1 MIANL
6 PSPMFHADQPTAVF
20 PVRKT
25 SVTERRPSINRE
37 RAMIRKLLVLIIV
50 GLFVVANVVA
60 QQPPAKA
67 DVEISNPK
75 TVRNDAQG
83 LDELIQEGLERNP
96 GIQSALRQV
105 EGLRHRVPQAKTL
118 PDPTVSIGWAGNITP
133 FSVQQGDPS
142 SYRGVSAS
150 QGLPYPGKLKLR
162 GQIADREAEAAW
174 WDYEAA
180 RRKLVADVKAA
191 YYDYFAASRAVEIT
205 QKNKDLL
212 QKLSSIA
219 EARYRVGKGIQQDV
233 LRSQVEISLL
243 QQRLTVFEQQQ
254 NASQVRL
261 NTLLFRDPEAPL
273 PLPESFE
280 PAKIGHSLDE
290 LYTLAREQ
298 DAGLQ
303 REQRM
308 IERNQYG
315 VNLAQK
321 DYRPDFSVG
330 YMYQQRPATPDMHG
344 FTVTANIPVFYRT
357 KQREA
362 VREQTEQL
370 ASAQRSKENRQTE
383 LFFAV
388 KQQYLLAK
396 SSEQL
401 LKLYAQAVV
410 PQSSLAL
417 ESSMASYQVGAV
429 DFLTILTNFTVVL
442 DYQVSYYR
450 ELANYQMA
458 LANLEPLVG
467 VELTK

>member
-1 MIANL
+1 MINKVHILLIFGFFVIAN
-6 PSPMFHADQPTAVF
+6 A
-20 PVRKT
+20 
-25 SVTERRPSINRE
+25 
-37 RAMIRKLLVLIIV
+37 
-50 GLFVVANVVA
+50 VA
-60 QQPPAKA
+60 QQPSAKVEA
-67 DVEISNPK
+67 EISNQQNAPNG
-75 TVRNDAQG
+75 TQG
-83 LDELIQEGLERNP
+83 LDDLVQEALKQNP
-96 GIQSALRQV
+96 GVQSALRQV
-105 EGLRHRVPQAKTL
+105 EALRHRVPQAKAL
-118 PDPTVSIGWAGNITP
+118 PDPTVSVGWAGNITP

-150 QGLPYPGKLKLR
+150 QALPYPGKLKLR
-162 GQIADREAEAAW
+162 GQIAGREAEAAW

-180 RRKLVADVKAA
+180 RRKLVADVKSA
-191 YYDYFAASRAVEIT
+191 YYDYFATSKAVEIT

-219 EARYRVGKGIQQDV
+219 EARYRVGKGVQQDV

-243 QQRLTVFEQQQ
+243 LQRLTVFEQQQ
-254 NASQVRL
+254 RTTQAKL
-261 NTLLFRDPEAPL
+261 NTLLYRDPEAPL
-273 PLPESFE
+273 PSPASFE
-280 PAKIGHSLDE
+280 PAKLGHSLDE

-298 DAGLQ
+298 DTGLQ

-308 IERNQYG
+308 IERNQYA
-315 VNLAQK
+315 VNLAEK
-321 DYRPDFSVG
+321 DYRPDFNVS
-330 YMYQQRPATPDMHG
+330 YMYQQRPELPDMHG
-344 FTVTANIPVFYRT
+344 FTITANIPIFYKT

-370 ASAQRSKENRQTE
+370 TSSQRSKENRQTE

-401 LKLYAQAVV
+401 LKLYSQAVV

-417 ESSMASYQVGAV
+417 ESSMASYQVGTV

-442 DYQVSYYR
+442 DYEVSYYR

>member
-1 MIANL
+1 
-6 PSPMFHADQPTAVF
+6 
-20 PVRKT
+20 
-25 SVTERRPSINRE
+25 
-37 RAMIRKLLVLIIV
+37 MIRKILALLAFGCLWTAAGEGQQAPVSVTVQTPAAGTSLETTDQPSVNLDVLV
-50 GLFVVANVVA
+50 GEAL
-60 QQPPAKA
+60 QK
-67 DVEISNPK
+67 
-75 TVRNDAQG
+75 
-83 LDELIQEGLERNP
+83 NP
-96 GIQSALRQV
+96 GVQSALRQV
-105 EGLRHRVPQAKTL
+105 EALRHRVPQAKTL
-118 PDPTVSIGWAGNITP
+118 PDPQVSVGWAGNITP
-133 FSVQQGDPS
+133 FSVQKGDPS
-142 SYRGVSAS
+142 SNRAITAS
-150 QGLPYPGKLKLR
+150 QSIPYPGKLKLQ
-162 GQIADREAEAAW
+162 GEIADREAEAAW

-180 RRKLVADVKAA
+180 RRKLVADVKSA
-191 YYDYFAASRAVEIT
+191 YYDYFAASKAVEIT

-219 EARYRVGKGIQQDV
+219 EARYRVGKGVQQDV

-243 QQRLTVFEQQQ
+243 QQRLTVFEQQERTAQ
-254 NASQVRL
+254 SRL
-261 NTLLFRDPEAPL
+261 NTLLYRDPEAPL
-273 PLPESFE
+273 SSPASFE

-298 DAGLQ
+298 DTGLQ

-308 IERNQYG
+308 IERNQYA

-321 DYRPDFSVG
+321 DYLPDFSVA
-330 YMYQQRPATPDMHG
+330 YMYQQRPDLPDMHG
-344 FTVTANIPVFYRT
+344 FTVTANIPIYYRT

-362 VREQTEQL
+362 VKEQTEQL
-370 ASAQRSKENRQTE
+370 ASSQRSKENRQTE

-401 LKLYAQAVV
+401 LKLYSQVIV

-417 ESSMASYQVGAV
+417 ESSMASYQVGTV

-442 DYQVSYYR
+442 DYEVSYYR

>member
-1 MIANL
+1 VEFIL
-6 PSPMFHADQPTAVF
+6 RRVGEKPMM
-20 PVRKT
+20 RK
-25 SVTERRPSINRE
+25 VI
-37 RAMIRKLLVLIIV
+37 LVLFAFSCLWPAVGKGQQAPVSMTLQSPSTETLTQTALPPSADLDGIIREA
-50 GLFVVANVVA
+50 L
-60 QQPPAKA
+60 QK
-67 DVEISNPK
+67 
-75 TVRNDAQG
+75 
-83 LDELIQEGLERNP
+83 NP
-96 GIQSALRQV
+96 GVQSALRQV
-105 EGLRHRVPQAKTL
+105 DALRHRVPQAKTL
-118 PDPTVSIGWAGNITP
+118 PDPTVSVGWAGNITP
-133 FSVQQGDPS
+133 FSVQNGDPS
-142 SYRGVSAS
+142 SNRAITAS
-150 QGLPYPGKLKLR
+150 QGIPYPGKLKLR
-162 GQIADREAEAAW
+162 GEIADREAEAAR

-180 RRKLVADVKAA
+180 RRKLVADVKSA
-191 YYDYFAASRAVEIT
+191 YYDYFAASKAVEIT

-219 EARYRVGKGIQQDV
+219 EARYRVGKGVQQDV

-243 QQRLTVFEQQQ
+243 EQRLTVFDQQQ
-254 NASQVRL
+254 RTAQVRL
-261 NTLLFRDPEAPL
+261 NTLLFRDPESPL
-273 PLPESFE
+273 PSPASFE

-298 DAGLQ
+298 DTGLQ

-308 IERNQYG
+308 IERNQYA

-321 DYRPDFSVG
+321 DYRPDFNVG
-330 YMYQQRPATPDMHG
+330 YMYQQRPAMPDMHG
-344 FTVTANIPVFYRT
+344 FTVTANIPIFYRT

-370 ASAQRSKENRQTE
+370 ASSERSKENRQTE
-383 LFFAV
+383 LSFVV

-401 LKLYAQAVV
+401 LKLYSQAIV

-442 DYQVSYYR
+442 DYEVSYYR

>member
-1 MIANL
+1 
-6 PSPMFHADQPTAVF
+6 
-20 PVRKT
+20 
-25 SVTERRPSINRE
+25 VTRRAKIV
-37 RAMIRKLLVLIIV
+37 VLIAFA
-50 GLFVVANVVA
+50 GFTLGDSTG
-60 QQPPAKA
+60 QQPPVAVTVQSPSVGTPAQTA
-67 DVEISNPK
+67 DQSSV
-75 TVRNDAQG
+75 G
-83 LDELIQEGLERNP
+83 LDALVADALEKNP
-96 GIQSALRQV
+96 GVQSALRQV
-105 EGLRHRVPQAKTL
+105 EALRHRVPQVKTL
-118 PDPTVSIGWAGNITP
+118 PDPTVSVGWAGNIAP
-133 FSVQQGDPS
+133 FSVQEGDPS
-142 SYRGVSAS
+142 SNRAITAS
-150 QGLPYPGKLKLR
+150 QSLPYPGKLKLR
-162 GQIADREAEAAW
+162 GEIADREAEAAW

-180 RRKLVADVKAA
+180 RRKLVADVKSA
-191 YYDYFAASRAVEIT
+191 YYDYFAASKAVEIT

-219 EARYRVGKGIQQDV
+219 EARYRVGKGVQQDV

-243 QQRLTVFEQQQ
+243 LQRLTVFEQQQ
-254 NASQVRL
+254 RTAQARL
-261 NTLLFRDPEAPL
+261 NTLLYRDPEAPL
-273 PLPESFE
+273 PPPASFE
-280 PAKIGHSLDE
+280 SAKIGHSLDE

-298 DAGLQ
+298 DTGLQ

-308 IERNQYG
+308 IERNQYA

-321 DYRPDFSVG
+321 DYRPDFNVG
-330 YMYQQRPATPDMHG
+330 YMYQQRPDMPDMHG

-370 ASAQRSKENRQTE
+370 ASSQRSKENRQTE
-383 LFFAV
+383 LSFAV
-388 KQQYLLAK
+388 KQQYLLAQ

-401 LKLYAQAVV
+401 LKLYSQAIV

-442 DYQVSYYR
+442 DYEVSYYR

>member
-1 MIANL
+1 M
-6 PSPMFHADQPTAVF
+6 
-20 PVRKT
+20 RK
-25 SVTERRPSINRE
+25 VI
-37 RAMIRKLLVLIIV
+37 LVLLAFSCLWPAVGKGQQAPVSMTLQSPSTGTPAQTPQQLSV
-50 GLFVVANVVA
+50 GLEDLVSEAL
-60 QQPPAKA
+60 Q
-67 DVEISNPK
+67 
-75 TVRNDAQG
+75 
-83 LDELIQEGLERNP
+83 RNP
-96 GIQSALRQV
+96 GVQSALRQV
-105 EGLRHRVPQAKTL
+105 EALRHRVPQAETL
-118 PDPTVSIGWAGNITP
+118 PDPTVSVGWAGNITP
-133 FSVQQGDPS
+133 FSVQNGDPS
-142 SYRGVSAS
+142 SNRAITAS
-150 QGLPYPGKLKLR
+150 QSLPYPGKLKLR
-162 GQIADREAEAAW
+162 GEIADREAEAAR

-180 RRKLVADVKAA
+180 RRKLVADVKSA
-191 YYDYFAASRAVEIT
+191 YYDYFAAAKAVEIT

-243 QQRLTVFEQQQ
+243 RQRLTVFEQQQ
-254 NASQVRL
+254 GTAQVRL

-273 PLPESFE
+273 PPPASFE

-298 DAGLQ
+298 DTGLQ

-308 IERNQYG
+308 IERNQYA

-321 DYRPDFSVG
+321 DYRPDFNVG
-330 YMYQQRPATPDMHG
+330 YMYQQRPDMPDMHG
-344 FTVTANIPVFYRT
+344 FTVTANIPIFYRT

-370 ASAQRSKENRQTE
+370 ASSQRSKENRQTE
-383 LFFAV
+383 LSFAV

-401 LKLYAQAVV
+401 LKLYSQAIV

-442 DYQVSYYR
+442 DYEVSYYR

>member
-1 MIANL
+1 
-6 PSPMFHADQPTAVF
+6 
-20 PVRKT
+20 
-25 SVTERRPSINRE
+25 
-37 RAMIRKLLVLIIV
+37 MIRKSLVLLAFGCLWTAV
-50 GLFVVANVVA
+50 EGQQAPVSVTVQSPSTEATAQVA
-60 QQPPAKA
+60 QQSP
-67 DVEISNPK
+67 V
-75 TVRNDAQG
+75 
-83 LDELIQEGLERNP
+83 GLEDLVRDALQKNP

-105 EGLRHRVPQAKTL
+105 EALRHRVPQAKTL
-118 PDPTVSIGWAGNITP
+118 PDPTVSVGWAGNIRP

-142 SYRGVSAS
+142 SYRGVGAS
-150 QGLPYPGKLKLR
+150 QAVPYPGKLTLR
-162 GQIADREAEAAW
+162 GEIAGREAEAAW

-180 RRKLVADVKAA
+180 RRKLVADVKSA
-191 YYDYFAASRAVEIT
+191 YYDYFAASKAVEIT

-243 QQRLTVFEQQQ
+243 LQRLTVFEQQQ
-254 NASQVRL
+254 RTAQARL
-261 NTLLFRDPEAPL
+261 NTLLFRDPEAQLTSPA
-273 PLPESFE
+273 SFE
-280 PAKIGHSLDE
+280 AVKIAHSLDE

-298 DAGLQ
+298 DTGLQ

-308 IERNQYG
+308 IERNQYA

-321 DYRPDFSVG
+321 DYLPDFSVA
-330 YMYQQRPATPDMHG
+330 YMYQQRPDLPDMHG
-344 FTVTANIPVFYRT
+344 FTVTANIPIYYRT

-362 VREQTEQL
+362 VKEQTEQL
-370 ASAQRSKENRQTE
+370 ASSQRSKENRQTE

-401 LKLYAQAVV
+401 LKLYSQVIV

-417 ESSMASYQVGAV
+417 ESSMASYQVGTV

-442 DYQVSYYR
+442 DYEVSYYR
-450 ELANYQMA
+450 ELSNYQMA

-467 VELTK
+467 AELTK

>member
-1 MIANL
+1 
-6 PSPMFHADQPTAVF
+6 
-20 PVRKT
+20 
-25 SVTERRPSINRE
+25 
-37 RAMIRKLLVLIIV
+37 MIRKALVLLVFGCLWTVVEGQQAPVSVTVQSPSIEAPTQAAQQSPV
-50 GLFVVANVVA
+50 GL
-60 QQPPAKA
+60 
-67 DVEISNPK
+67 
-75 TVRNDAQG
+75 
-83 LDELIQEGLERNP
+83 EGLVGEALQRNP

-105 EGLRHRVPQAKTL
+105 EALRHRVPQVKTL
-118 PDPTVSIGWAGNITP
+118 PDPTVSAGWAGNITP
-133 FSVQQGDPS
+133 FSIQKGDPS
-142 SYRGVSAS
+142 STRAFTAS
-150 QGLPYPGKLKLR
+150 QAIPYPGKLKLR
-162 GQIADREAEAAW
+162 GEIADREAEAVW

-180 RRKLVADVKAA
+180 RRKLVADVKSA
-191 YYDYFAASRAVEIT
+191 YYDYFAAFKAVEIT

-219 EARYRVGKGIQQDV
+219 EARYRVGKGVQQDV

-254 NASQVRL
+254 KTAQVRL

-273 PLPESFE
+273 PSPASFE
-280 PAKIGHSLDE
+280 PATIGHSLDE
-290 LYTLAREQ
+290 LYTLARGQ
-298 DAGLQ
+298 DTGLQ

-308 IERNQYG
+308 IERNQYA
-315 VNLAQK
+315 VSLAQK

-330 YMYQQRPATPDMHG
+330 YMYQQRPGLQDMHG
-344 FTVTANIPVFYRT
+344 FTVTANIPIFYRT

-370 ASAQRSKENRQTE
+370 ASSERSKENRQTE
-383 LFFAV
+383 LSFAV

-401 LKLYAQAVV
+401 LKLYSQAVV

-442 DYQVSYYR
+442 DYEVSYYR

>member
-1 MIANL
+1 MTVQS
-6 PSPMFHADQPTAVF
+6 PSTGTPTQTAQPQSADLDGL
-20 PVRKT
+20 
-25 SVTERRPSINRE
+25 IRE
-37 RAMIRKLLVLIIV
+37 ALQK
-50 GLFVVANVVA
+50 
-60 QQPPAKA
+60 
-67 DVEISNPK
+67 
-75 TVRNDAQG
+75 
-83 LDELIQEGLERNP
+83 NP
-96 GIQSALRQV
+96 GVQSALRQV
-105 EGLRHRVPQAKTL
+105 DALRHRVPQAKTL
-118 PDPTVSIGWAGNITP
+118 PDPTVSVGWAGNIAP
-133 FSVQQGDPS
+133 FSVQNGDPS
-142 SYRGVSAS
+142 SNRAITAS
-150 QGLPYPGKLKLR
+150 QGIPYPGKLKLR
-162 GQIADREAEAAW
+162 GEIADREAEAAQ

-180 RRKLVADVKAA
+180 RRKLVADVKSAF
-191 YYDYFAASRAVEIT
+191 YDYFAASKAVEIT

-219 EARYRVGKGIQQDV
+219 EARYRVGKGVQQDV

-243 QQRLTVFEQQQ
+243 QQRQTVFEQLQRT
-254 NASQVRL
+254 AQVRL

-273 PLPESFE
+273 PSPASFE
-280 PAKIGHSLDE
+280 PAKLAHSLDE

-298 DAGLQ
+298 DTGLQ

-308 IERNQYG
+308 IERNQYA

-321 DYRPDFSVG
+321 DYRPDFNVG
-330 YMYQQRPATPDMHG
+330 DMYQQRPAMKEMPG
-344 FTVTANIPVFYRT
+344 FTVTANIPIYYRT

-370 ASAQRSKENRQTE
+370 ASSQRSKENRQTE
-383 LFFAV
+383 LSFAV

-401 LKLYAQAVV
+401 LKLYSQAIV

-442 DYQVSYYR
+442 DYEVSYYR